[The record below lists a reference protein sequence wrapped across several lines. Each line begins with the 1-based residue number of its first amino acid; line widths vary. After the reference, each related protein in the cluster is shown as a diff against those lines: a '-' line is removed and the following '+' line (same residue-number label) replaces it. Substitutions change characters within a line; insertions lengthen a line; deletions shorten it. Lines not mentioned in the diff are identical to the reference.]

1 MHFGSLVLSS
11 AGSVVFHFEDFVL
24 NEAVY
29 SKGIWEDDS
38 PSQGV
43 GWFHGNWCSTSS
55 SEHSV
60 VNC

>member
-43 GWFHGNWCSTSS
+43 GWQLVFNF
-55 SEHSV
+55 
-60 VNC
+60 